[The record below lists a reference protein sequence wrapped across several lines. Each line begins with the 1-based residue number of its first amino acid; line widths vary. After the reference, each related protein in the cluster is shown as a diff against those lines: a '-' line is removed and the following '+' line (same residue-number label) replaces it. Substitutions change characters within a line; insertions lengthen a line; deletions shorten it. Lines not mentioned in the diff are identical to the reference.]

1 MSESSLSPVTV
12 ARSTLVVVVVLTACA
27 TAYTARGAVVLV
39 FFGAFVAVAVEPVV
53 AALVRR
59 GWKRGSAVGL
69 LLLGGVVLLVLLV
82 LLLLVPASQQLGS
95 LVADLPARLAAM
107 SDHLGGE
114 ATSSGS
120 YVGTASTQETWADA
134 IRHTTALVS
143 AAAAGIFGLAGAVLG
158 AGLTAFSITALAV
171 YFSMAMPRVR
181 GGLEG
186 ALRTEGRIAAVE
198 ESLAKI
204 SGYVIGQFLICVV
217 AGVCAFGF
225 FALAGVPY
233 PALLALVV
241 LALDAIPQVGATL
254 ASLAGIAVALTVSVP
269 TRHRHPCLLPG
280 LPAGGELPGGTA
292 GVLAHDPDLPA
303 GGLHRGFGGRS
314 GRGRVGRRPGP
325 AHRGR
330 GCRRSPP
337 DPRRGSAGNGTG
349 DGAGGVGFMTRVLRS
364 GLTAAALVLLYAVA
378 PVGTVHRSFVAWMLF
393 AAGLGTLVLLLIS
406 LIRHHRV
413 DPRGSVR
420 IEWVV
425 LVAYAVIAFFALV
438 YVDLAQRPGQ
448 FVGLDDRVDALYFT
462 VSTLAT
468 VGYGDVHPVGAAA
481 RVVVTAQMF
490 FDLTLLAGAAR
501 VVGSNLWRGGAARS
515 PTPGEVTTGS
525 AAEVGGDGPPPGQ
538 NV

>member
-269 TRHRHPCLLPG
+269 LAIVTLAYFLVYQQVENYLVAPRVFSRTIQISPLGAFIAVLV
-280 LPAGGELPGGTA
+280 GGAVA
-292 GVLAHDPDLPA
+292 GVLGAVLALPIA
-303 GGLHRGFGGRS
+303 GAGAVVLRQIRAEGAPGT
-314 GRGRVGRRPGP
+314 GP
-325 AHRGR
+325 ATEQAA
-330 GCRRSPP
+330 
-337 DPRRGSAGNGTG
+337 SA
-349 DGAGGVGFMTRVLRS
+349 S
-364 GLTAAALVLLYAVA
+364 
-378 PVGTVHRSFVAWMLF
+378 
-393 AAGLGTLVLLLIS
+393 
-406 LIRHHRV
+406 
-413 DPRGSVR
+413 
-420 IEWVV
+420 
-425 LVAYAVIAFFALV
+425 
-438 YVDLAQRPGQ
+438 
-448 FVGLDDRVDALYFT
+448 
-462 VSTLAT
+462 
-468 VGYGDVHPVGAAA
+468 
-481 RVVVTAQMF
+481 
-490 FDLTLLAGAAR
+490 
-501 VVGSNLWRGGAARS
+501 
-515 PTPGEVTTGS
+515 
-525 AAEVGGDGPPPGQ
+525 
-538 NV
+538 